1 MNGFT
6 ERRAS
11 GSGRQPGPNDLVL
24 TWEMSIAML
33 PLVRRIVADVLGHQE
48 RFARLRPEHD
58 RLERNR
64 LNLAWAERA
73 RRYELEEEMTALGK
87 ELAASRGE
95 LESLG
100 IALLV
105 DQTGLVGFPTIVNN
119 RKAFFSWKPG
129 EEGLAFWNFADDRRR
144 RPVPA
149 SWTKA
154 GKDKPASRRRKP
166 KK

>member
-11 GSGRQPGPNDLVL
+11 GSGQRPGPNDLVL
-24 TWEMSIAML
+24 TWETSFAML
-33 PLVRRIVADVLGHQE
+33 SLVRHIVADVLGHQKHL
-48 RFARLRPEHD
+48 ARLRPEHD

-64 LNLAWAERA
+64 LTLAWVERA
-73 RRYELEEEMTALGK
+73 RRYELEEEMKTTGK
-87 ELAASRGE
+87 ELSASRGE

-100 IALLV
+100 VALL
-105 DQTGLVGFPTIVNN
+105 DSRTGLVGFPTIVNN
-119 RKAFFSWKPG
+119 KKAFFSWKLG
-129 EEGLAFWNFADDRRR
+129 EEGLGFWNFAGDMNRRT
-144 RPVPA
+144 VPA

-154 GKDKPASRRRKP
+154 GKDKPASRRSKP